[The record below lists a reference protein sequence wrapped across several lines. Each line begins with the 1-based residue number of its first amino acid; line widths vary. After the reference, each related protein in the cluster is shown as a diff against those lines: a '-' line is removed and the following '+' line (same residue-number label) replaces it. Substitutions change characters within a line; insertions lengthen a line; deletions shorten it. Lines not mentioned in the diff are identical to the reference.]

1 MRAFSI
7 FFFVLLLCNLYRAEE
22 HSRNG
27 FIKVYE
33 TRVSRSEGH
42 REQPEPQLDFWEE
55 LRNLRDLVV
64 LQGAELRLLSAKLAA
79 SDSLLHI
86 LQEENTV
93 MKDRLTAAETQIGEM
108 QKEAEAEAAEL
119 TGTQQKL
126 NIVQDKLLV
135 NVAHVEEL
143 QEKQEVMKDRLTAA
157 ETQIGEMQ
165 REAEAEAA
173 ELTGTQQK
181 LNIVQEK
188 LLVNVAHV
196 EELQEKQEVS
206 KVAFSTSLLLT
217 GEGNTFYNEFTTL
230 VYKNVFTNIGNHYS
244 PITGY
249 FTAPVRGVYYFRFT
263 GHLSSDADY
272 LALRLVK
279 NEEPIV
285 RAGDLPTENEYE
297 DNVSNGAVLQ
307 LEVNDLVAIQLDG
320 QVWDDSYHRTTFSG
334 FLLFTL

>member
-244 PITGY
+244 PITD
-249 FTAPVRGVYYFRFT
+249 
-263 GHLSSDADY
+263 S
-272 LALRLVK
+272 
-279 NEEPIV
+279 
-285 RAGDLPTENEYE
+285 
-297 DNVSNGAVLQ
+297 Q
-307 LEVNDLVAIQLDG
+307 AI
-320 QVWDDSYHRTTFSG
+320 
-334 FLLFTL
+334 FLLMLTI